1 MSKRVCR
8 QNGFCHSQTAI
19 TNVEMVA
26 SSVITPQPLG
36 QCLPKSAKT
45 IRKRVQLA
53 VKRGDRNTAIKL
65 LDGLM
70 IRHTA
75 KAEDFNNR
83 GLLHLWNG
91 DFDQAIGDFNQAI
104 ALNPD
109 LAAAYNN
116 RANYYAAM
124 GDEVNALANYE
135 QTIDLNPYH
144 VRARIN
150 RGITLSKLNRFD
162 EALEGFDEA
171 LLFRQFTGEV
181 YAERGRTYHLRG
193 DWNCAIADYR
203 RALDLIAPSAHKKST
218 KTNSYRQRVMIW
230 LYELDAAA

>member
-8 QNGFCHSQTAI
+8 QDSLSSDDAI
-19 TNVEMVA
+19 TAGLEMVA
-26 SSVITPQPLG
+26 LSVITPQPSG
-36 QCLPKSAKT
+36 QCLPASAKT

-53 VKRGDRNTAIKL
+53 VKRGDLQKAIAL
-65 LDGLM
+65 LNRLM
-70 IRHTA
+70 SRHAA

-91 DFDQAIGDFNQAI
+91 NPYRAIQDFNQAI
-104 ALNPD
+104 ALNPE

-116 RANYYAAM
+116 RANYYAEI
-124 GDEVNALANYE
+124 GDEANALADYE
-135 QTIDLNPYH
+135 HTIDLNPYH

-150 RGITLSKLNRFD
+150 RSIALSKLGRFD
-162 EALEGFDEA
+162 EALEGFDAA
-171 LLFRQFTGEV
+171 LLFRQFAGEV

-203 RALDLIAPSAHKKST
+203 RALDLLALSNHESSRKIC
-218 KTNSYRQRVMIW
+218 SYHYRVTAW
-230 LYELDAAA
+230 LSQLDAAA